1 MKNIEKFIDLFI
13 NPIKDSIT
21 TNNDIP
27 EYLKS
32 EILPMTSSELKTFLL
47 SEWYDM
53 EPKNLTE
60 REMQELTY
68 LKDIRNEDTLRYSV
82 LSNKWNSET
91 SISLKE
97 PYNSLDKTQ
106 TYSVKRLLK

>member
-1 MKNIEKFIDLFI
+1 
-13 NPIKDSIT
+13 
-21 TNNDIP
+21 
-27 EYLKS
+27 
-32 EILPMTSSELKTFLL
+32 
-47 SEWYDM
+47 M

-97 PYNSLDKTQ
+97 PYDSLDKTQ
-106 TYSVKRLLK
+106 TYSVKRMSSALNSQEDSSIAQRKWG